1 MSCDVFFRFMMLI
14 DGVDQVFMLDRD
26 NTVFHVPKL
35 TFPKRKDLNS
45 YLANTLVDGVSKATY
60 FINIHDFRFNY
71 IETAHV
77 FFLYIEFISSRRHRR

>member
-1 MSCDVFFRFMMLI
+1 MLI

-45 YLANTLVDGVSKATY
+45 YLANTLVDGVSK
-60 FINIHDFRFNY
+60 NY
-71 IETAHV
+71 SFHKYTW
-77 FFLYIEFISSRRHRR
+77 L